1 MRELLS
7 AGLHRFRKSAVFWV
21 TLAITLVLGLIAG
34 AVTESSASL
43 QIIYFVGL
51 FLVIV
56 IQISLMIGIEFG
68 NGVVRNKLIA
78 GHGKSAVFFS
88 ELILSLISATLLF
101 VVFYGAFALFNA
113 NAQWLKHVNA
123 RVMATVI
130 VVLWLL
136 HLTLAAICTAICFF
150 IPYYAAVAAVLN
162 VVLVLVMTFVC
173 DDLHLRF
180 NEPEFFYTRYYDE
193 NGELGPEIAEP
204 NPKSIPRD
212 STEYAL
218 LHTAYYIM
226 PFGQL
231 IDCATAVYSDQLPD
245 DLKTAPQYSVIAMGA
260 FTVAGVISFRKKN
273 LK

>member
-7 AGLHRFRKSAVFWV
+7 AGMHRYRKSAVFWV
-21 TLAITLVLGLIAG
+21 TLVITLILGLIAG
-34 AVTESSASL
+34 AVTESSTSL
-43 QIIYFVGL
+43 QITFFVGL

-68 NGVVRNKLIA
+68 NGVVRNKLTV
-78 GHGKSAVFFS
+78 GHGKGAVFFS

-113 NAQWLKHVNA
+113 NSHWIKDINTRNIVLV
-123 RVMATVI
+123 V

-136 HLTLAAICTAICFF
+136 HLSLAAICTTICFF

-173 DDLHLRF
+173 DDLHRRF

-231 IDCATAVYSDQLPD
+231 IDCATAAYSNQLPD
-245 DLKTAPQYSVIAMGA
+245 DLKTAPQYSVIAMAA
-260 FTVAGVISFRKKN
+260 FTVVGVISFRKKN